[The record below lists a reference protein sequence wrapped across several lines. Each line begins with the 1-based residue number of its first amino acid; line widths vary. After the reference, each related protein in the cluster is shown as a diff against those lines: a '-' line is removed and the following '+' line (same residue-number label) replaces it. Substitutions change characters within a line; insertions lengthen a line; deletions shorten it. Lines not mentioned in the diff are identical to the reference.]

1 MPTRRDAIKLGAG
14 GVAGALLGRR
24 AEAAEPPKAAS
35 GHVIAAMSAAT
46 ETVDPHFSRS
56 QVARNVLMHICETLV
71 TIDEHSSAQL
81 QLAEKLDIDK
91 DFRVFTF
98 SLRQGVAFHNGK
110 EMTAADAQKSLERF
124 ARISPEKARL
134 ASVSRMTTPDKY
146 TLVVELKQSEPAW
159 VELLKSPA
167 SPMTIIPAEEC
178 DKDPNKAQPIS
189 TGPYAFANWDGATEL
204 NMRRFK
210 DYKPNTAY
218 SGRDGY
224 GGRRS
229 VWFEEATF
237 KVIKEAEA
245 RVAGLQTGQF
255 HIVDQVPVPASK
267 RLAQDAKLKV
277 YDHIPAG
284 AGVIGVN
291 FSKPPTDKLL
301 VRQAIQAVLNIDEI
315 MSVATDGFYQL
326 NPCWIFKGNKFYPKD
341 TSRLVYNL
349 ADEDRAK
356 ALLKQAGYNGEQIIM
371 LTSADIAGLKEAAVV
386 ASEEMKSIGMNVRM
400 DVFDWP
406 GMTARRT
413 DPTTHN
419 LFSSGYAIQPLLG
432 PFEYRR
438 FFSGPDNWSY
448 AKPDATMDD
457 LWAKLFAATNDADR
471 ASLYSEIEYRINNQV
486 YELKLAD
493 SGAKQASTAALQNFV
508 PFDGIR
514 LWDDWLA

>member
-1 MPTRRDAIKLGAG
+1 MLTRRDAMKLGAA
-14 GVAGALLGRR
+14 GVASAIAAANAKG
-24 AEAAEPPKAAS
+24 AEPPKSPS
-35 GHVIAAMSAAT
+35 GHIIAAMSAAT

-81 QLAEKLDIDK
+81 QLAESLDIDK

-98 SLRQGVAFHNGK
+98 RLRQGVAFHNGK
-110 EMTAADAQKSLERF
+110 QMTSADVQKSLERWSKV
-124 ARISPEKARL
+124 SPEKARL
-134 ASVSRMTTPDKY
+134 DSVARMSTPDKY
-146 TLVVELKQSEPAW
+146 TLVAELKQSQPAW

-189 TGPYAFANWDGATEL
+189 TGPYAFAGWDGATEL

-210 DYKPNTAY
+210 DYTPNTAY
-218 SGRDGY
+218 AGRDGY

-229 VWFEEATF
+229 VWFDEATF
-237 KVIKEAEA
+237 KVIKEPSA

-255 HIVDQVPVPASK
+255 HIVDQVPVPAAK
-267 RLAQDAKLKV
+267 RLAQDAKMKV
-277 YDHIPAG
+277 YDHIPSG
-284 AGVIGVN
+284 ANVIGVN
-291 FSKPPTDKLL
+291 FSKPPTDKLP

-315 MSVATDGFYQL
+315 MSVATDGFYVL
-326 NPCWIFKGNKFYPKD
+326 NPCWIFKDNKFYPKD
-341 TSRLVYNL
+341 TARLVYNL
-349 ADEDRAK
+349 ADENRAR
-356 ALLKQAGYNGEQIIM
+356 ALLKQAGYNGEEIVM

-386 ASEEMKSIGMNVRM
+386 ASEEMKSVGMNVRM

-419 LFSSGYAIQPLLG
+419 LFSSGYGIQPLLG

-448 AKPDATMDD
+448 AKPDAAMDD
-457 LWAKLFAATNDADR
+457 LWAKLFAAGAEDER
-471 ASLYSEIEYRINNQV
+471 ARIYSDIEYRINTPV
-486 YELKLAD
+486 YELKLGD
-493 SGAKQASTAALQNFV
+493 SGAKQAATAALQNFL
-508 PFDGIR
+508 PYDGIR